1 MFNLWFGAIF
11 MLVHFSLF
19 LLSYRFFGRLG
30 IYAWIGM
37 ATVLA
42 NIQVVKTIDLH
53 LFGMVI
59 AITLGNTMYGTIYL
73 ASDLLNEKYG
83 EKAAKKAVWFGFFT
97 LIATT
102 AIMQMALLFQ
112 PLDEPFPLQ
121 VQGAMETLF
130 GLMPRIALASLC
142 AYFVSQFLDVRI
154 YSLLKRLCP
163 APNQLWIRNNGS
175 TIVSQL
181 VDTLIFCTIAFAG
194 AEGYTAEMWVSI
206 FLSTYV
212 IKFIVSICST
222 PFLYAARSFV
232 FKQKGRIM
240 LALAAM
246 NAGKMNV

>member
-11 MLVHFSLF
+11 MLVHFTLF
-19 LLSYRFFGRLG
+19 LLSYRFFGRVG

-42 NIQVVKTIDLH
+42 NIQVVKTIDIH
-53 LFGMVI
+53 AFGLVV

-83 EKAAKKAVWFGFFT
+83 HKAAKKAVWFGFFT

-102 AIMQMALLFQ
+102 IIMQMALVFN
-112 PLDEPFPLQ
+112 PLNSEFPLQ
-121 VQGAMETLF
+121 VQGALETLF

-142 AYFVSQFLDVRI
+142 AYFVSQFLDVKI
-154 YSLLKRLCP
+154 YSTLKRLYP

-175 TIVSQL
+175 TGISQL
-181 VDTLIFCTIAFAG
+181 VDTFIFCTIAFAG
-194 AEGYTAEMWVSI
+194 AEGYDRKLWFSI
-206 FLSTYV
+206 FISTYV

-222 PFLYAARSFV
+222 PFLYAARSFT
-232 FKQKGRIM
+232 FKEDPMK
-240 LALAAM
+240 
-246 NAGKMNV
+246 

>member
-11 MLVHFSLF
+11 MLVHFLLF

-42 NIQVVKTIDLH
+42 NIQVVKTIDIDV
-53 LFGMVI
+53 FGIAI

-102 AIMQMALLFQ
+102 IIMQMALLFN
-112 PLDEPFPLQ
+112 PHNDEFPLQ
-121 VQGAMETLF
+121 VQGALETLF

-142 AYFVSQFLDVRI
+142 AYFVSQFLDVKI
-154 YSLLKRLCP
+154 YTFLKRQCP

-175 TIVSQL
+175 TAVSQL

-194 AEGYTAEMWVSI
+194 AEGYDSALWLSI

-212 IKFIVSICST
+212 IKFIVSLCST
-222 PFLYAARSFV
+222 PFLYAARSFT
-232 FKQKGRIM
+232 FKEDQT
-240 LALAAM
+240 
-246 NAGKMNV
+246 N

>member
-19 LLSYRFFGRLG
+19 LLSYRFFGRIG

-42 NIQVVKTIDLH
+42 NIQVVKTIDIH
-53 LFGMVI
+53 AFGMII

-102 AIMQMALLFQ
+102 IIMQMALQFNPHQ
-112 PLDEPFPLQ
+112 EPFPLE
-121 VQGAMETLF
+121 VQGALETLF
-130 GLMPRIALASLC
+130 GLMPRIAMGSLC
-142 AYFVSQFLDVRI
+142 AYFVSQFLDVKI
-154 YSLLKRLCP
+154 YTILKRLFP

-175 TIVSQL
+175 TMVSQL

-194 AEGYTAEMWVSI
+194 APGYSSKLWLSI

-212 IKFIVSICST
+212 IKFIVSLCST
-222 PFLYAARSFV
+222 PFLYAARNFTFSAE
-232 FKQKGRIM
+232 KETDPS
-240 LALAAM
+240 
-246 NAGKMNV
+246 

>member
-19 LLSYRFFGRLG
+19 LLSYRFFGRIG

-42 NIQVVKTIDLH
+42 NIQVVKTIDIH
-53 LFGMVI
+53 AFGMII

-102 AIMQMALLFQ
+102 IIMQMALLFNPHNEQ
-112 PLDEPFPLQ
+112 FPLQ
-121 VQGAMETLF
+121 VQDALETLF
-130 GLMPRIALASLC
+130 GLMPRIALGSLC
-142 AYFVSQFLDVRI
+142 AYFVSQFLDVKI
-154 YSLLKRLCP
+154 YSVLKRLCP

-175 TIVSQL
+175 TAVSQL
-181 VDTLIFCTIAFAG
+181 VDTFIFCTIAFAG
-194 AEGYTAEMWVSI
+194 ASGYSSELWLSI
-206 FLSTYV
+206 FVSTYV
-212 IKFIVSICST
+212 IKFIVSLCST
-222 PFLYAARSFV
+222 PFLYAARSFT
-232 FKQKGRIM
+232 FSEDKE
-240 LALAAM
+240 AA
-246 NAGKMNV
+246 

>member
-19 LLSYRFFGRLG
+19 LLSYRFFGRVG

-42 NIQVVKTIDLH
+42 NIQVVKTIDIH
-53 LFGMVI
+53 AFGMII

-97 LIATT
+97 LITT
-102 AIMQMALLFQ
+102 TIIMQMALLFN
-112 PLDEPFPLQ
+112 PLNEEFPLQ

-142 AYFVSQFLDVRI
+142 AYFVSQFLDVKI
-154 YSLLKRLCP
+154 YSTLKRLCP

-175 TIVSQL
+175 TAVSQL
-181 VDTLIFCTIAFAG
+181 VDTFIFCTIAFAG
-194 AEGYTAEMWVSI
+194 APGYDNDLWLSI

-212 IKFIVSICST
+212 IKFIVSLCST
-222 PFLYAARSFV
+222 PFLYAARSFT
-232 FKQKGRIM
+232 FKEEKES
-240 LALAAM
+240 LPS
-246 NAGKMNV
+246 

>member
-19 LLSYRFFGRLG
+19 LLSYRFFGRIG

-42 NIQVVKTIDLH
+42 NIQVVKTIDIH
-53 LFGMVI
+53 AFGIAI

-102 AIMQMALLFQ
+102 IIMQMALIFE
-112 PLDEPFPLQ
+112 PLNDEFPLQ

-130 GLMPRIALASLC
+130 GLMPRIALGSLC
-142 AYFVSQFLDVRI
+142 AYFVSQFLDVKI
-154 YSLLKRLCP
+154 YTVLKRMFP
-163 APNQLWIRNNGS
+163 SPNQLWIRNNGS
-175 TIVSQL
+175 TSISQL
-181 VDTLIFCTIAFAG
+181 VDTFIFCTIAFAG
-194 AEGYTAEMWVSI
+194 ANGYDSHLWLSI
-206 FLSTYV
+206 FISTYV
-212 IKFIVSICST
+212 IKFIVSVCST
-222 PFLYAARSFV
+222 PFLYAARSFT
-232 FKQKGRIM
+232 FKEDPMK
-240 LALAAM
+240 
-246 NAGKMNV
+246 